1 MIITLNARRN
11 FLKAIPFA
19 VLGAISVL
27 LLRFTNK
34 GVGNTSRPPEVDE
47 ESIYAPAKRDYEL

>member
-1 MIITLNARRN
+1 MNARRN

-19 VLGAISVL
+19 ILGAISIL

-34 GVGNTSRPPEVDE
+34 GVGNTNIPPEVDE
-47 ESIYAPAKRDYEL
+47 ESIFAPAKREYKS

>member
-1 MIITLNARRN
+1 MNARRN

-19 VLGAISVL
+19 VLGAMSIL

-34 GVGNTSRPPEVDE
+34 GVGNSNRPPEVDE
-47 ESIYAPAKRDYEL
+47 KSIFAPAKRDYKL

>member
-1 MIITLNARRN
+1 MNARRN